1 MFTLG
6 DKEYDENKL
15 TDKGKV
21 LFSQLVSLQ
30 NKKGQL
36 TLEFDQCNVL
46 IDHYM
51 ALLKTE
57 VSKEPEEV
65 KETEEK

>member
-6 DKEYDENKL
+6 DKEYGENKL

-21 LFSQLVSLQ
+21 LLNQLVLLQ